1 MHVRCLLRVGCL
13 RDQGRDRNTV
23 HRVGRGWRRRRGRV
37 RNPTWVQRTCNLTG
51 HDLDRSRPYLRRFV
65 ANDVYWDASGRTG
78 AGVGR
83 PRGSDR
89 GGFGLDVYE
98 EFDALGVSR
107 LVLCPSLT
115 RLHFH
120 LSRVYSGDKMVDGVC
135 YTCALEGYV
144 VDDFVVER
152 DQVVTCTCTPLCESA
167 SCLTRAALI
176 LPCIVSD
183 GVGGDDE

>member
-1 MHVRCLLRVGCL
+1 M
-13 RDQGRDRNTV
+13 
-23 HRVGRGWRRRRGRV
+23 
-37 RNPTWVQRTCNLTG
+37 
-51 HDLDRSRPYLRRFV
+51 
-65 ANDVYWDASGRTG
+65 
-78 AGVGR
+78 
-83 PRGSDR
+83 
-89 GGFGLDVYE
+89 YE